1 MSRDRLAALVALL
14 PEAAGLALPPA
25 EARLGFGVEDVDAR
39 LGGGL
44 AVAALHELYAESEG
58 DGPAA
63 AAVALLL
70 ALRNGR
76 AGPIVW
82 VGEARARQNG
92 RLYGLGLVELGV
104 DPARLLLV
112 EAPDTLAMLRAG
124 ADAVACSGVAA
135 LILAPHGKAAAVD
148 LTATRR
154 LALAAARSG
163 VTVLLLRQGDVV
175 PSAAHSRWQVAA
187 AASTR
192 LAADAPGLPA
202 FALTLLRHRSGV
214 TGFSTILEW
223 NRDRTA
229 FGTAT
234 AGGASAVAFK
244 PAGAASVQRA
254 RAA

>member
-14 PEAAGLALPPA
+14 PEAPCLALPAA
-25 EARLGFGVEDVDAR
+25 EARLGFGVAHVDAR

-44 AVAALHELYAESEG
+44 PVAALHELYGAAEG
-58 DGPAA
+58 DVPALA
-63 AAVALLL
+63 ALALLL

-82 VGEARARQNG
+82 AGEARSRQHG
-92 RLYGLGLVELGV
+92 RLYGLGLVDLGV

-124 ADAVACSGVAA
+124 ADAAACNGVAA
-135 LILAPHGKAAAVD
+135 VILVPHGKAPAID

-163 VTVLLLRQGDVV
+163 VTVLLLRQGTVV

-187 AASTR
+187 AASAR
-192 LAADAPGLPA
+192 LAAEAPGPPA
-202 FALTLLRHRSGV
+202 FALTLLRHRGGV

-234 AGGASAVAFK
+234 AGGASAAAFK
-244 PAGAASVQRA
+244 PAGAASVLRA

>member
-14 PEAAGLALPPA
+14 PEAPGLALPAA
-25 EARLGFGVEDVDAR
+25 EARLGFGVADVDAR

-44 AVAALHELYAESEG
+44 PVAALHELYGAAE
-58 DGPAA
+58 DDVPAMA
-63 AAVALLL
+63 ALALLL

-82 VGEARARQNG
+82 VGEARSRQHG
-92 RLYGLGLVELGV
+92 RLYGLGLVDLGV

-135 LILAPHGKAAAVD
+135 VILAPHGKAPAVD

-163 VTVLLLRQGDVV
+163 VTVLVLRQGTVV

-187 AASTR
+187 AASAR
-192 LAADAPGLPA
+192 LAAEAPGLPA
-202 FALTLLRHRSGV
+202 FALTLLRHRGGV
-214 TGFSTILEW
+214 TGFSTTLEW

-234 AGGASAVAFK
+234 AGGASAAAFK
-244 PAGAASVQRA
+244 PAGAASVPA
-254 RAA
+254 LRAA